1 MAGQKYQEVSTS
13 VLWNRQEVLNMGSD
27 LYLAVEK
34 VTRRGTEL
42 RTIAADIANA
52 MVLLSDICNTVGVL
66 RTLDPF
72 TCEAEQYDVSLSL
85 LGVCM
90 SFNKMSVWVRKM
102 ETHGDKIQA
111 SGGR

>member
-1 MAGQKYQEVSTS
+1 
-13 VLWNRQEVLNMGSD
+13 MGSD

-111 SGGR
+111 ITELQVLLLCVQSAIKELRIFRKAL